1 VSDARLQLNYCG
13 RLLGELSRHILD
25 DAEDSVS
32 VFRYSSELI
41 KFMNEHEVYDATKVR
56 DLLHD
61 MVEEALNQLDAEQG
75 AA

>member
-1 VSDARLQLNYCG
+1 LQLNYCG
-13 RLLGELSRHILD
+13 RLLGELSKHMLD
-25 DAEDSVS
+25 DAVFSVS
-32 VFRYSSELI
+32 VFRYSDELI
-41 KFMNEHEVYDATKVR
+41 KFMNEYEVYNPTEVR